1 MVSRC
6 EVAWLDTFHGD
17 PCPIG
22 STLEL
27 WRNCNS
33 HFTPPRYG
41 HTTKISLHCYRV
53 WSKMGRFSASL
64 GRKLDNH
71 RSPPL
76 PKSLRIICVY
86 TYNIFSRARIYCSYQ
101 IWLSSWAAHYKWV
114 EFYVLLCKCSLIFL
128 MNSVS
133 KQRGKRAASVFLWLY
148 LPVFLSA
155 SISGKLNSKGLVV
168 LKFTMRNHRL
178 RISCM
183 ILYSSFE

>member
-1 MVSRC
+1 MSNQLPLSKFDALTVLTFKVKMVSRC
-6 EVAWLDTFHGD
+6 VAWLDTFHGD

-53 WSKMGRFSASL
+53 WSKMGRFSSSL
-64 GRKLDNH
+64 GRKLNNH

-101 IWLSSWAAHYKWV
+101 IRLA
-114 EFYVLLCKCSLIFL
+114 E
-128 MNSVS
+128 
-133 KQRGKRAASVFLWLY
+133 
-148 LPVFLSA
+148 
-155 SISGKLNSKGLVV
+155 
-168 LKFTMRNHRL
+168 L
-178 RISCM
+178 RILSEWNFMFFYANVAWFFLRTIC
-183 ILYSSFE
+183 